1 MAVTQNQQYLADV
14 AQAGDADQ
22 CCIALGGDLV
32 IDSDGTPLCSFPD
45 YEYPRSQSCQYAA
58 GVSMGSPTQGGSAS
72 GGGLGGWL
80 SNNLGVIADS
90 ASTIIGAL
98 NPTPPPA
105 QPPVTSPGGP
115 GGSYATQVNTKRIIT
130 AVLVLAGVVGIV
142 LFIRKKK

>member
-98 NPTPPPA
+98 NPTPPPPPSEVTMPGNTA
-105 QPPVTSPGGP
+105 Q
-115 GGSYATQVNTKRIIT
+115 YNTKRIIT